1 MSRPRDP
8 EAPPAKERA
17 KPKAGAEPAPSV
29 PEEPVKIPDVL
40 PVLPL
45 RDTVV
50 FPYIILPL
58 SVSRESSVTAVD
70 RALAE
75 NRIILLVAQRDA
87 TLEEPGE
94 NDLYPYGTAGVIMRM
109 LKLPDGRIRI
119 LVQGLARVRIQH
131 LSQSHP
137 YLQAKIERIEEQT
150 AGRPEGGTEEGLA
163 AEAMVRS
170 VKDSL
175 DRAAALGKNISPE
188 VMVIAA
194 NLEDLGRLA
203 DLAASNLDLKLEEAQ
218 RILETVD
225 PFERLKKV
233 SDLLLR
239 EVQVLTMQQ
248 EISSQARG
256 EMDRTQREYY
266 LRQQLKAIQ
275 EELGEGDDLAQEI
288 AGYRERA
295 EEKKLS
301 AEARE
306 ELDHQVRRLERTHPD
321 SAESA
326 IIRTYLDCLTGLPWN
341 TLSDDDLDLDHAQRV
356 LDEDHYDLEKV
367 KERIIEYLAVRKLK
381 RDTRGPILCFVGPPG
396 VGKTSL
402 GRSIARA
409 VGRQFV
415 RISLGGV
422 RDEAEVRG
430 HRRTYVGALP
440 GRIIQGIQQA
450 GTSNPVFMLDE
461 IDKIGSDFRGDP
473 SSALLE
479 VLDPEQN
486 GTFRDHYLGVE
497 YDLSRVLFIATAN
510 LLEPIQPAFR
520 DRMEILRLSGY
531 TEEEKRTIARRHLIP
546 KQLEAN
552 GVGAENVEI
561 TDEALGEIIARYTKE
576 AGLRNLERE
585 LASIFRKV
593 AVRVARGEGAD
604 ADGAPAP
611 LVVDREG
618 VSALLGPA
626 RHYTEELLDR
636 DRVGVATGLAW
647 TAAGGD
653 LMFIEVVAVEG
664 EGKLRL
670 TGQLGE
676 VMKES
681 GQAAL
686 SFARA
691 WAESSERV
699 ARREAAVLLP
709 TRHPHPR
716 TGRLGAQGRA
726 VGGHHDRDGP
736 ALRAHRA
743 GGRPPGGD
751 DRRDHSARRRPSDRR
766 SQGKGPGGARRRRLV
781 GPPATAQR
789 ARPARDPRAP
799 QGGPDVPP
807 RRLGGRRDRARPAA
821 AREALRRRQGPAQ
834 GGGAERCLR
843 ARRTGSSPG
852 CASSRAPSSWATTRR
867 GWHRRPRAPAAGG
880 RPSTRRSRGSTSR
893 RGSIPGSSPDASS
906 R

>member
-1 MSRPRDP
+1 VSRSK
-8 EAPPAKERA
+8 ETERA
-17 KPKAGAEPAPSV
+17 RRDDEQERAAVHDPGFDP
-29 PEEPVKIPDVL
+29 PEESIKIPDVL

-45 RDTVV
+45 RDAVV

-58 SVSRESSVTAVD
+58 SISREPSVLAVD
-70 RALAE
+70 RALAD
-75 NRIILLVAQRDA
+75 NRMILLVAQKDQSQEE
-87 TLEEPGE
+87 LEED
-94 NDLYPYGTAGVIMRM
+94 DLHTIGTAGVIMRM

-131 LSQSHP
+131 LSQTEP
-137 YLQAKIERIEEQT
+137 FLQAKVEVLSERADEP
-150 AGRPEGGTEEGLA
+150 GEGDEADQDRVLA
-163 AEAMVRS
+163 VEARVRN

-175 DRAAALGKNISPE
+175 DRVATLGKAISPE

-194 NLEDLGRLA
+194 NLEDPGRLA
-203 DLAASNLDLKLEEAQ
+203 DLAASNLELPLEEAQ
-218 RILETVD
+218 RILETVGAL
-225 PFERLKKV
+225 ERLERV
-233 SDLLLR
+233 GDLLGR

-275 EELGEGDDLAQEI
+275 DELGEGDELAQEI
-288 AGYRERA
+288 AGYREA
-295 EEKKLS
+295 
-301 AEARE
+301 AEAKGIE
-306 ELDHQVRRLERTHPD
+306 GEAADELERQIRRLERSHPD

-326 IIRTYLDCLTGLPWN
+326 IIRTYLDWLTGLPW
-341 TLSDDDLDLDHAQRV
+341 TVTSEDHLDLDHAQQV

-381 RDTRGPILCFVGPPG
+381 EDTRGPILCFVGPPG

-422 RDEAEVRG
+422 RDEAEIRG

-440 GRIIQGIQQA
+440 GRIIQGIHQA

-461 IDKIGSDFRGDP
+461 IDKLGADFRGDP

-486 GTFRDHYLGVE
+486 ATFRDHYLGIE

-520 DRMEILRLSGY
+520 DRMEVLRLSGY
-531 TEEEKRTIARRHLIP
+531 TEQEKVVIARGHLIP

-552 GVGAENVEI
+552 GLTADQVEV
-561 TDEALGEIIARYTKE
+561 TDDGLRTIIASYTKE

-585 LASIFRKV
+585 LASVFRKV
-593 AVRVARGEGAD
+593 AVTVARGEVAEDAAPRTIDDQAVEGMLGA
-604 ADGAPAP
+604 
-611 LVVDREG
+611 
-618 VSALLGPA
+618 A
-626 RHYTEELLDR
+626 RHFSEELLGR

-653 LMFIEVVAVEG
+653 LMFIEVAAVSG
-664 EGKLRL
+664 SGKLRL
-670 TGQLGE
+670 TGQLGD

-691 WAESSERV
+691 WSESESGSDAAPTKPPVPAE
-699 ARREAAVLLP
+699 
-709 TRHPHPR
+709 
-716 TGRLGAQGRA
+716 
-726 VGGHHDRDGP
+726 
-736 ALRAHRA
+736 
-743 GGRPPGGD
+743 
-751 DRRDHSARRRPSDRR
+751 RRRFFAEHDIHIH
-766 SQGKGPGGARRRRLV
+766 V
-781 GPPATAQR
+781 PA
-789 ARPARDPRAP
+789 
-799 QGGPDVPP
+799 
-807 RRLGGRRDRARPAA
+807 
-821 AREALRRRQGPAQ
+821 
-834 GGGAERCLR
+834 
-843 ARRTGSSPG
+843 
-852 CASSRAPSSWATTRR
+852 
-867 GWHRRPRAPAAGG
+867 
-880 RPSTRRSRGSTSR
+880 
-893 RGSIPGSSPDASS
+893 GSIPKDGPSAGITIAAALLSVLTGRPVNRRVAMTGEITLRGDVLPIGGLKEKVLAARGAGVEAVILPRLNERDLAEIPEHLKEGVTFHLVDSVDEVLGLALLSPQAGDRKAARTASETGHRKKNQRSKGSKGSKGGSSS
-906 R
+906 